1 MVREIQD
8 SFLTEITDE
17 EGAMVSGGFGF
28 NPLNWLPDV
37 SVYVDPDGNPDTD
50 SNYYIGNF
58 NDKPTQW
65 EGVKWEIRVGEDT
78 WAKGYGKTPG
88 YLKSWLQDQGVNV

>member
-1 MVREIQD
+1 MISEKQD

-17 EGAMVSGGFGF
+17 EGAMVSGGFNL
-28 NPLNWLPDV
+28 NPLSLLPDV
-37 SVYVDPDGNPDTD
+37 SVYIDPDGNPDTD

-58 NDKPTQW
+58 NDKPTQFP
-65 EGVKWEIRVGEDT
+65 GVKWEIRLGEDT

-88 YLKSWLQDQGVNV
+88 YLKSWLKDQGVNV